1 MLNKII
7 VGSIPLMPKKLV
19 WLFGKKYIAGLKIED
34 AVRYTKEF
42 AKMNGG
48 TTIDVLGEFV
58 TDKARA
64 IHERDMSA
72 IVIDTIHNEKLPSY
86 LSIKPTSCGLGIDAE
101 FGYENVKMLV
111 DKAKQLGL
119 RCRIDMENS
128 PYTTKTLELYRR
140 LVTEGYNNVGIVL
153 QAYLKRTEDDIKSL
167 LDLKPNIR
175 ICKGIY
181 VESPEIAY
189 KGKEAIR
196 DNYKKCLNLIV
207 DNIPNGAYPAIAT
220 HDEPLIQ
227 YAENLVKSKELKKEE
242 YSFEMLLGVREE
254 RRNKLLRAGHNLV
267 VYVPFGED
275 WYGYSTR
282 RLKENPEM
290 ALHIAKAFFGIG
302 K

>member
-1 MLNKII
+1 MINKII
-7 VGSIPLMPKKLV
+7 VASIPLMPKKLV

-34 AVRYTKEF
+34 AIRYTKEF
-42 AKMNGG
+42 AKINGG
-48 TTIDVLGEFV
+48 TTIDALGEFV
-58 TDKARA
+58 TDKERA
-64 IHERDMSA
+64 IYERDMSA
-72 IVIDTIHNEKLPSY
+72 IVIDAIHNEKLPSY
-86 LSIKPTSCGLGIDAE
+86 LSIKPTSCGLGIDTE

-111 DKAKQLGL
+111 NKAKQLGL

-128 PYTTKTLELYRR
+128 PYTTKTLDLYRR
-140 LVTEGYNNVGIVL
+140 LVTEGYDNVGIVL
-153 QAYLKRTEDDIKSL
+153 QAYLKRTEDDIKSIL
-167 LDLKPNIR
+167 NLKPNIR

-189 KGKEAIR
+189 KSKNEIR

-207 DNIPNGAYPAIAT
+207 DNIPNGAFPAIAT
-220 HDEPLIQ
+220 HDEQLIQ
-227 YAENLVKSKELKKEE
+227 YAENLIKEKGLQNKQ
-242 YSFEMLLGVREE
+242 YCFEMLLGVREE
-254 RRNKLLRAGHNLV
+254 RRNKLLQAGHNLT

-290 ALHIAKAFFGIG
+290 AMHIVKAIFGFG